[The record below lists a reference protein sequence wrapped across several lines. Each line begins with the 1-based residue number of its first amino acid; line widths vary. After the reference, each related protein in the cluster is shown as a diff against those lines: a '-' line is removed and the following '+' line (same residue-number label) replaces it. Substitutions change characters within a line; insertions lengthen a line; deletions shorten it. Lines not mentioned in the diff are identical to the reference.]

1 MGIVVSKTSGRHA
14 QGLTSIPRQK
24 RRTAK
29 DVVKGEEIPII
40 EYDPSEETGLSVV
53 TLKPIVQLNTENF
66 LPCDLFFVY
75 LWHASYFLPNPR
87 LSWSGFMIDVSSV
100 HNHSGNG
107 GISMF
112 LIINSSPNDLNCIYS
127 TLRFAESLAWYPK
140 IVTPVVTFDESLWM
154 KAA

>member
-1 MGIVVSKTSGRHA
+1 MGIVVSNTSGRHA

-29 DVVKGEEIPII
+29 EVVKGEEIPII

-66 LPCDLFFVY
+66 LPYDLFFVY

-87 LSWSGFMIDVSSV
+87 PSWSGYMTDVSSF
-100 HNHSGNG
+100 HNHYGKG
-107 GISMF
+107 GISRF
-112 LIINSSPNDLNCIYS
+112 LRINPNPIDLNCSYS
-127 TLRFAESLAWYPK
+127 TLRFAES
-140 IVTPVVTFDESLWM
+140 
-154 KAA
+154 